1 MKVTM
6 IMTHEVKDFA
16 KWRKGFDAGKDVR
29 SNAGVT
35 IEDVYQS
42 IDDPNWVTVIGE
54 APSAKVAKAFLNSDE
69 LKSGMEKAGVI
80 SNPEVKI
87 LKKE

>member
-1 MKVTM
+1 M

-16 KWRKGFDAGKDVR
+16 AWKKGFDAGKGVR

-35 IEDVYQS
+35 IEDVYHS
-42 IDDPNWVTVIGE
+42 IDDPNLVTVIGE
-54 APSAKVAKAFLNSDE
+54 APSALVANAFLKSDE
-69 LKSGMEKAGVI
+69 LKRAMEKAGVI

>member
-6 IMTHEVKDFA
+6 IMSHEVKDFA
-16 KWRKGFDAGKDVR
+16 KWRKGFESGKGVR

-42 IDDPNWVTVIGE
+42 IENPNWVTVIGE
-54 APSAKVAKAFLNSDE
+54 APSATVAKSFLKSDE
-69 LKSGMEKAGVI
+69 LRMAMEKAGVI

-87 LKKE
+87 LKRG